1 MEELLEAIAPESL
14 LEWSLALVMIDK
26 EQDIILC
33 AILQLGIYYQLLWY
47 IVSTLNVNWHTVAFA
62 GNVVAQDV
70 VLTSVSTKSNE

>member
-1 MEELLEAIAPESL
+1 MEELLEVIAPESL

-47 IVSTLNVNWHTVAFA
+47 IVSTLM
-62 GNVVAQDV
+62 
-70 VLTSVSTKSNE
+70 